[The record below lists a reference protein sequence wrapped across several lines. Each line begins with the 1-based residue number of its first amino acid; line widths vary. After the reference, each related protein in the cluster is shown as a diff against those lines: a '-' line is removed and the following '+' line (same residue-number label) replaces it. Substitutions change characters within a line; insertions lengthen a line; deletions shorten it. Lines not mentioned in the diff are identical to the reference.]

1 MSTDYRIT
9 IAGETC
15 LAAQESGRTLKH
27 LATARCTR
35 ILQAHPEAIRVEAWR
50 DGAYLAKATRA
61 PSEVVAA
68 PVVDEALDF
77 SVETMSGGRTAAQTG
92 AR

>member
-9 IAGETC
+9 IAGETM
-15 LAAQESGRTLKH
+15 LVAQESGRTLKH

-35 ILQAHPEAIRVEAWR
+35 ILQAHPDAIRVEAWR
-50 DGAYLAKATRA
+50 DGVYLCKATRA

-77 SVETMSGGRTAAQTG
+77 SAATMSGGRTAAQTG